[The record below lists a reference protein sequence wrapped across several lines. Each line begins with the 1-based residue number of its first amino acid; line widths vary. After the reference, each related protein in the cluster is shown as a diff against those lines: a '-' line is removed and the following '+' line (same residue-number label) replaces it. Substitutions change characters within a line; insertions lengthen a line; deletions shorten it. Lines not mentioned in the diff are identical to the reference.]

1 MSPAVNESQRR
12 LFCIALAIKRGETP
26 ASYSKEA
33 ARLASENSEE
43 ILKDYCEKPIK
54 K

>member
-1 MSPAVNESQRR
+1 MPSVSERQRK

-33 ARLASENSEE
+33 AKMANEMSEAQLA
-43 ILKDYCEKPIK
+43 DYCGGKVK